1 MQHPFSMSASS
12 RANNRRQAYVLLLLG
27 VLFLVVAKL
36 GILNSYSL
44 GEFLFGLGMLAA
56 ALFKPNRLIL
66 AGWITSLL
74 GIATI
79 LNFQHFIPGSQFLAA
94 HLLAIGLALL
104 GFAWM
109 SRRGY
114 ISTDNITPALL
125 ILGVGVIEYLQAA
138 HLTPPTF
145 LPFALSL
152 WLPGFG
158 LLLLGLVCLGTSGR
172 TEKQSVNEQAARK
185 LN

>member
-1 MQHPFSMSASS
+1 M
-12 RANNRRQAYVLLLLG
+12 
-27 VLFLVVAKL
+27 VARL
-36 GILNSYSL
+36 GILNSYSM

-56 ALFKPNRLIL
+56 GLLKPNRLLL
-66 AGWITSLL
+66 AGWLTTLL
-74 GIATI
+74 GAATI
-79 LNFQHFIPGSQFLAA
+79 LNFQHVIRGSQFLAA

-114 ISTDNITPALL
+114 IGADIVTPALL
-125 ILGVGVIEYLQAA
+125 ILGIGGIEYLQAA
-138 HLTPPTF
+138 HLAPPTF

-158 LLLLGLVCLGTSGR
+158 LLLLGLVSLVPS
-172 TEKQSVNEQAARK
+172 ARK
-185 LN
+185 